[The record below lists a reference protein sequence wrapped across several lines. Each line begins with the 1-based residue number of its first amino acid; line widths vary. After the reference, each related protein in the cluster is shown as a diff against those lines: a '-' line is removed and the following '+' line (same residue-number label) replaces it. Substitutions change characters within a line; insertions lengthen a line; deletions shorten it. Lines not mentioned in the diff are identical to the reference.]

1 MQAWKREFDQLF
13 RDRLLRELW
22 GKWRLQLQFC
32 DHFDFLAIT
41 ASCTGCCKPARAYP
55 SLWLPLCT
63 ITMETFAL
71 LEGSDKDGFLKF
83 PFLSE
88 NERKMLFWMCCAF
101 ELHLK
106 KGGKKAE
113 KAAVKVTEWKNFL
126 RARNKLNPKEK
137 IKCDFQSVRHKLQM
151 TMIDSQTISVQY
163 PRLHVLIYLSVASK
177 RPLNIRLMPKLTF
190 LANWKR
196 HKLS

>member
-1 MQAWKREFDQLF
+1 
-13 RDRLLRELW
+13 
-22 GKWRLQLQFC
+22 
-32 DHFDFLAIT
+32 
-41 ASCTGCCKPARAYP
+41 
-55 SLWLPLCT
+55 
-63 ITMETFAL
+63 
-71 LEGSDKDGFLKF
+71 
-83 PFLSE
+83 
-88 NERKMLFWMCCAF
+88 MCCAF

-106 KGGKKAE
+106 KKGGGEAE

-126 RARNKLNPKEK
+126 RAQNKLNPKEK

>member
-1 MQAWKREFDQLF
+1 
-13 RDRLLRELW
+13 
-22 GKWRLQLQFC
+22 
-32 DHFDFLAIT
+32 
-41 ASCTGCCKPARAYP
+41 
-55 SLWLPLCT
+55 
-63 ITMETFAL
+63 
-71 LEGSDKDGFLKF
+71 
-83 PFLSE
+83 
-88 NERKMLFWMCCAF
+88 MCCAF

-106 KGGKKAE
+106 KEKKKKAE

-126 RARNKLNPKEK
+126 GAQNKLNPKEK